1 MTAGTSQPVSQS
13 VSFRVDHTADLSS
26 LYVIVDKLRKKMLSN
41 NNMLTT
47 GGRSQRQRRSV
58 RVNKPAYGFFI
69 TGSSIEAMNG
79 VYVAR

>member
-1 MTAGTSQPVSQS
+1 
-13 VSFRVDHTADLSS
+13 
-26 LYVIVDKLRKKMLSN
+26 MLSN

-69 TGSSIEAMNG
+69 TGSSLDAMNG
-79 VYVAR
+79 VYVSRSVPHHAVSCCAVYT

>member
-1 MTAGTSQPVSQS
+1 
-13 VSFRVDHTADLSS
+13 
-26 LYVIVDKLRKKMLSN
+26 MLSN

-69 TGSSIEAMNG
+69 TGSSLDAMNG
-79 VYVAR
+79 VYVSRSVPHRAVAVLYIHDMT